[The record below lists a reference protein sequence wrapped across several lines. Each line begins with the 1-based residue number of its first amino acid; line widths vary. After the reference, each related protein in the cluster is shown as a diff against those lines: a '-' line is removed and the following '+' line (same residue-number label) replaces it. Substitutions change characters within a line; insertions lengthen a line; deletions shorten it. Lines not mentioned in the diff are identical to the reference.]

1 MTKKTKKRIIPFG
14 WLPAHWGMAGKMREV
29 AQAEY
34 DLSGEALERRLLAIN
49 IGERTEE
56 DIAIAELNL
65 DAKYGEVSADELEK
79 GIATIKNE
87 PWVTIKTLETD
98 PDNPRYGGVELDWN
112 DAFVQHLE
120 KHGYGPSPEQDDV
133 VNEWFNDLCRNIALD
148 AFDGV
153 GDLSERIVGETN
165 TRTGIHED
173 AIVMT
178 PKKETDAEEDERDS

>member
-1 MTKKTKKRIIPFG
+1 MTKKTKKRLIPFG

-49 IGERTEE
+49 IGERAED
-56 DIAIAELNL
+56 DIAIATLNL
-65 DAKYGEVSADELEK
+65 DAKYGEVSADDLAK

-87 PWVTIKTLETD
+87 PWVTIKKLETD
-98 PDNPRYGGVELDWN
+98 TDNLCYGGVELDWN
-112 DAFVQHLE
+112 DAFVQNLE
-120 KHGYGPSPEQDDV
+120 KHGYGPSPDQDDV

-153 GDLSERIVGETN
+153 GDLSERIVSETN
-165 TRTGIHED
+165 QRTGMHED
-173 AIVMT
+173 AIVLA
-178 PKKETDAEEDERDS
+178 PKKDKKDQEAED